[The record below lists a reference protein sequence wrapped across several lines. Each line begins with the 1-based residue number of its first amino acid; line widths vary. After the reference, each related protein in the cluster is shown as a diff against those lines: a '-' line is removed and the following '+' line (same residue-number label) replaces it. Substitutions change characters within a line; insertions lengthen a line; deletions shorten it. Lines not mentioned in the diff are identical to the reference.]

1 MLFLLCV
8 RMGAFEPIAA
18 YVVARAAARLN
29 AKALEPAKALV
40 DPAELDRQIAV
51 QEQQLLDDFAQAAVV
66 WLSVGAL
73 AALVLGALAL
83 WYVSGLVGDGL
94 LGPVPP
100 PPDPF
105 VQLDMM

>member
-1 MLFLLCV
+1 MRSRSWCSSTTTNTLLSLWRRPLCDKNPD
-8 RMGAFEPIAA
+8 ATHPF
-18 YVVARAAARLN
+18 
-29 AKALEPAKALV
+29 
-40 DPAELDRQIAV
+40 
-51 QEQQLLDDFAQAAVV
+51 
-66 WLSVGAL
+66 

-94 LGPVPP
+94 LGLVPP